1 MQKLNLFRLVILV
14 SFFTTSSFNLLEER
28 LISNNILIKIFSH
41 TVAEDIEAQ
50 NFKSIGTID
59 TQMGEVV
66 FSVPMQSFEFEKALM
81 QKHFNNDKF
90 LDTKQF
96 PKAKLVGKIT
106 NLSSIHFDKDGTYL
120 AQITGELTIKDKTN
134 TIHEKGSIQVKGNI
148 VLVDS
153 KLSVVLA
160 DYGIAFNNGK
170 PSSNISKSIDI
181 NVHAEFKQN

>member
-1 MQKLNLFRLVILV
+1 MKKLHLLGFVLLA
-14 SFFTTSSFNLLEER
+14 SFFTTSSFTMVEER
-28 LISNNILIKIFSH
+28 LISNTILIKIFSH

-59 TQMGEVV
+59 TQTGEVV

-81 QKHFNNDKF
+81 QKHFNNNKF

-106 NLSSIHFDKDGTYL
+106 NLSAIHFDKDGTYP
-120 AQITGELTIKDKTN
+120 AQITGELTMKDKTN
-134 TIHEKGSIQVKGNI
+134 TIREKGSINVKGKNI
-148 VLVDS
+148 FVDS
-153 KLSVVLA
+153 KFSVVLA
-160 DYGIAFNNGK
+160 EYGIAFTSGK
-170 PSSNISKSIDI
+170 PSTNINKSIDI